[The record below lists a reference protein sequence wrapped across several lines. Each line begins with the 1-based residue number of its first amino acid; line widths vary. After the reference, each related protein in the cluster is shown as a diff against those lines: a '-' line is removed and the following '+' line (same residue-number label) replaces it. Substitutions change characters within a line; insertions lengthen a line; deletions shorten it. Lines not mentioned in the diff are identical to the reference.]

1 MIVTGQGRVIVIIS
15 PSTSGKKNGCETY
28 HHFGNRALS
37 TVFNAFTTFCIV
49 FLVCLLDGFLNAF
62 QFSGDKKY
70 LQTSLRAYDFIENNL
85 VDHVHGEWFWRINED
100 GKPDLKLPKV
110 SGKEVLKRIKS
121 DERTKII
128 PVVIMTSSQEE
139 SDVFESYHLGA
150 NSYIVKPVD
159 FEKFADT
166 IKGLGM
172 YWVFI
177 NKPSVV

>member
-1 MIVTGQGRVIVIIS
+1 MNSNEQIEV
-15 PSTSGKKNGCETY
+15 
-28 HHFGNRALS
+28 L
-37 TVFNAFTTFCIV
+37 
-49 FLVCLLDGFLNAF
+49 LVEDNPNDVELIMRAF
-62 QFSGDKKY
+62 QKY
-70 LQTSLRAYDFIENNL
+70 NLTNKVYVVKDGAEALDFVFCTGAYKDREIRQPPKVVIL
-85 VDHVHGEWFWRINED
+85 
-100 GKPDLKLPKV
+100 DLKLPKV

-121 DERTKII
+121 DERTKSI
-128 PVVIMTSSQEE
+128 PVVVMTSSQEE